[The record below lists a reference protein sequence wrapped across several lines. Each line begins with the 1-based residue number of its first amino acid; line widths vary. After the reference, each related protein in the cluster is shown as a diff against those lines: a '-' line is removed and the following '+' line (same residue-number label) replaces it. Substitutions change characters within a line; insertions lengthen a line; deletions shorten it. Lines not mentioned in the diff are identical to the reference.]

1 MDTKP
6 QQKRRHYTEA
16 FRRQVVTETLGH
28 SESVAAVALRHGLN
42 ANLVFKWRRRY
53 AGAARER
60 GALVPIRLAPP
71 LAEAQSSVGGADPSE
86 PGSHGRIEI
95 TLAGGHQL
103 RLQGAVDAALVRV
116 VLESL
121 R

>member
-6 QQKRRHYTEA
+6 QQKRRRYSEA
-16 FRRQVVTETLGH
+16 FRRQVVAETLGG

-53 AGAARER
+53 GATAD
-60 GALVPIRLAPP
+60 APATLVPIRVKPVVAEVDRSGPAETR
-71 LAEAQSSVGGADPSE
+71 AEAGTD
-86 PGSHGRIEI
+86 GRIEI
-95 TLAGGHQL
+95 TLAGGH
-103 RLQGAVDAALVRV
+103 RLSVQGALDPALVRV